1 MLLIQAGQVSGIY
14 AVRALAII
22 RKRLVA
28 ESVWSRKVTLR
39 SYFDL
44 FNFKANHRKTLVVDT
59 DQGWKALV
67 TSMNPH
73 DGSSR
78 HSNIGLLVW
87 GRTAIDIL
95 ATEQAVGIMSQAN
108 MPAVIAGEFEAENQ
122 PQVQVLT
129 EKPFMRGSKAA

>member
-1 MLLIQAGQVSGIY
+1 
-14 AVRALAII
+14 
-22 RKRLVA
+22 
-28 ESVWSRKVTLR
+28 
-39 SYFDL
+39 
-44 FNFKANHRKTLVVDT
+44 
-59 DQGWKALV
+59 
-67 TSMNPH
+67 MNPH

-129 EKPFMRGSKAA
+129 EKAIYEGF